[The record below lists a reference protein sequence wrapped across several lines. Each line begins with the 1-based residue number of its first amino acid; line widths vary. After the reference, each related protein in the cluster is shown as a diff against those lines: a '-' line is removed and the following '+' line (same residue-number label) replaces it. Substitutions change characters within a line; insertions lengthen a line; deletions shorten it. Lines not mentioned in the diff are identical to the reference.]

1 MPLVDKTNL
10 QEGSAGNA
18 FSMGV
23 LGGALAG
30 EAAGSGGSGGA
41 SQYLLRQLSDEESGD
56 EAKKAEAVLAKAR
69 KSCFVQE
76 LVLSTLAGPPTGQ
89 AASGNGSRNNA
100 ESRYDHC
107 STSSSCIF
115 AISRSIIEMVYFL
128 RKSIGVDFL

>member
-30 EAAGSGGSGGA
+30 EAAGGGGGSGGA

-89 AASGNGSRNNA
+89 SASGSGSRNNA

-115 AISRSIIEMVYFL
+115 SISRSIIVMV
-128 RKSIGVDFL
+128 

>member
-30 EAAGSGGSGGA
+30 EAAGGGGGSGGA

-89 AASGNGSRNNA
+89 SESGSGSRNNA

-107 STSSSCIF
+107 SITLILIF
-115 AISRSIIEMVYFL
+115 KGHGNLA
-128 RKSIGVDFL
+128 

>member
-30 EAAGSGGSGGA
+30 EAAGGGGGSGGA

-89 AASGNGSRNNA
+89 SASGSGSRNNA

-107 STSSSCIF
+107 STSLSCIF
-115 AISRSIIEMVYFL
+115 AISRPIIEMVYFL
-128 RKSIGVDFL
+128 F